1 MDRPLFRGYR
11 YGEYGFG
18 NRTSK
23 STLYWPQSELG
34 RKLAE
39 MHKAGK
45 SDKGFGFDVN
55 NTIGR

>member
-1 MDRPLFRGYR
+1 MITY
-11 YGEYGFG
+11 
-18 NRTSK
+18 K
-23 STLYWPQSELG
+23 STLLHWPQSELG

-39 MHKAGK
+39 MHKSGK

>member
-1 MDRPLFRGYR
+1 MFTFTVAGL
-11 YGEYGFG
+11 
-18 NRTSK
+18 
-23 STLYWPQSELG
+23 QSELG

-45 SDKGFGFDVN
+45 SVKGFGFDVD